1 MKMKTIDGADLTM
14 RRTRIGDYLELTK
27 PRITSLVLIT
37 TLVGFYM
44 GSTAGMET
52 LLLLHT
58 MLGTAFVAGG
68 ASALNQYLERQNDA
82 RMQRTKDRPLPDRRV
97 FETEALLFSGAIS
110 VIGVLYL
117 LVFTNILTGLL
128 GAITLGL
135 YVCVYTP
142 LKTRTGWATLVGAVP
157 GAAPPMMG
165 WTAANGELDAMAW
178 VLFGIVFLWQMPHF
192 LAIAWIYDE
201 DYQRGGFAPLTI
213 TSTGEGSASR
223 QIIFYCC
230 ALLPISLLPTTLGD
244 TGNVYLFG
252 AIALGLI
259 YLAYGMAVAFL
270 RSNTYAVRL
279 LRVSVLYLPALL
291 LLMVVDK
298 VR

>member
-1 MKMKTIDGADLTM
+1 MKMKTIEGADLTI
-14 RRTRIGDYLELTK
+14 RRTRVGDFLELTK

-97 FETEALLFSGAIS
+97 FETEALLFSLAIS
-110 VIGVLYL
+110 VSGVLYL
-117 LVFTNILTGLL
+117 LLFTNILTGML
-128 GAITLGL
+128 GATTLVL
-135 YVCVYTP
+135 YTFVYTP

-213 TSTGEGSASR
+213 TSTGEDSASR

-244 TGNVYLFG
+244 TGSVYLFG

-270 RSNTYAVRL
+270 RSNTNAVRL